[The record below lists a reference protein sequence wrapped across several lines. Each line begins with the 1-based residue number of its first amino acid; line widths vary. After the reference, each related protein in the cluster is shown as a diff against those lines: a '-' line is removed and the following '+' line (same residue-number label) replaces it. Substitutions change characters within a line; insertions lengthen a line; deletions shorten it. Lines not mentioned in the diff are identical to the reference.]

1 MRRSPHDDLRLA
13 IDCLPERTRHAML
26 EGIRT
31 NEIIVGAY
39 TDKVGGVCPMLAAH
53 RNGGRTNFIS
63 FARAWDRFART
74 RHPRKATERE
84 VRILETMLEA
94 SLAAEAHVPLDGVIA
109 DHQALARER
118 RAREAGEPRTARE
131 PVVLHPDLAEA
142 LGAAED
148 ALTAALGHEA
158 KAKPRGGG
166 CRIQLDF
173 DSPAEAVEL
182 AEKLLG
188 ARR

>member
-13 IDCLPERTRHAML
+13 IDCLPERTRFAML
-26 EGIRT
+26 EGIRS

-63 FARAWDRFART
+63 FARAWDRFARAK
-74 RHPRKATERE
+74 RPRQATTRE

-94 SLAAEAHVPLDGVIA
+94 SLAGDRQVPLDGVIA

-118 RAREAGEPRTARE
+118 RAREARQTGMGWLRRPRRSE
-131 PVVLHPDLAEA
+131 
-142 LGAAED
+142 
-148 ALTAALGHEA
+148 
-158 KAKPRGGG
+158 
-166 CRIQLDF
+166 I
-173 DSPAEAVEL
+173 EAVQAVVDREREL
-182 AEKLLG
+182 V
-188 ARR
+188 